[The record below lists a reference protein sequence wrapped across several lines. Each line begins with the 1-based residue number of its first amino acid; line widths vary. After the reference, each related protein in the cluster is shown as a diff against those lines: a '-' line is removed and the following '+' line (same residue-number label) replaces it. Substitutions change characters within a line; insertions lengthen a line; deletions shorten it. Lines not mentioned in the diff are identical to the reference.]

1 MELNKSVEKI
11 KADQSCLEQQIDF
24 INAQQSELF
33 ELIMPLENELAKIP
47 QQIDVDRSQA
57 YLMAETLD
65 SQLKQMSEDLKEVI
79 EHLNEANKFA
89 DPADPMSQI
98 AKILNAH
105 FTSLQWIEEKTQAVN
120 NRLDEISKISS
131 IYQKERTFRYD

>member
-11 KADQSCLEQQIDF
+11 KTDQACLEQQIDF

-120 NRLDEISKISS
+120 NRLEEISKISS

>member
-11 KADQSCLEQQIDF
+11 KTDQSCLEQKIDF

-89 DPADPMSQI
+89 DPTDPMIQI

-105 FTSLQWIEEKTQAVN
+105 FTSLQWIEEKTQSIN

-131 IYQKERTFRYD
+131 IYQKERSFR